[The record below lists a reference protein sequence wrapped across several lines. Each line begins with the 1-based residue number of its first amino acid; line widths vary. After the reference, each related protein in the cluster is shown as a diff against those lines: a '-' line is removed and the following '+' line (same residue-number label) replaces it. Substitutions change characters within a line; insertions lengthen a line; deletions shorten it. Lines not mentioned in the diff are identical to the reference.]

1 MTTKQDKKAPKEKK
15 EKKLSPTDEDAENS
29 LTTAFY
35 MLARVVDQNTQ
46 MFNALIEMMA
56 QSEEPAKAL
65 HARKRPT
72 PVIPETPLQIVPA
85 EDPPEVAPEEPK
97 QEAPKQEEITREQI
111 ADVLVTISNALGV
124 GYAKVLLP
132 EFGAVRVSEVP
143 AERYPVF
150 LERAAAVIHKGLK

>member
-15 EKKLSPTDEDAENS
+15 ETKLTKPEEEENS

-56 QSEEPAKAL
+56 QSEEPAKAP

-124 GYAKVLLP
+124 GYAKLLLS